1 MLQIEIPGRA
11 TLSLSH
17 LVCDVNGT
25 LAVDGVLLPE
35 VKPAFALLQQSLQI
49 HLLTADTFGRQKEH
63 AATLGVESFIL
74 ARGNEAE
81 QKAGFVR
88 SLGKDQTAAIG
99 QGANDSAMLKE
110 AALGI
115 CILSREGTAVSSI
128 LAADIVVPDIKS
140 ALELFLKPLRLT
152 ATWRQ

>member
-35 VKPAFALLQQSLQI
+35 VKPAFALLQQTLQI
-49 HLLTADTFGRQKEH
+49 HMLTADTFGKQKEH
-63 AATLGVESFIL
+63 ATALGVESFVL
-74 ARGNEAE
+74 APGNEAK
-81 QKAGFVR
+81 QKADFVR

-110 AALGI
+110 ASLGI
-115 CILSREGTAVSSI
+115 CVLSKEGAAVSSI
-128 LAADIVVPDIKS
+128 LAADIVVPDIQS

>member
-11 TLSLSH
+11 TLTLCH

-25 LAVDGVLLPE
+25 LAIDGELLPE
-35 VKPAFALLQQSLQI
+35 VKPAFTLLQQSLQI

-63 AATLGVESFIL
+63 ARALGVESLIL
-74 ARGNEAE
+74 APGNEAE
-81 QKAGFVR
+81 QKADLIR

-115 CILSREGTAVSSI
+115 CILSKEGTAVSSI
-128 LAADIVVPDIKS
+128 LAADIVVPDIQS

>member
-35 VKPAFALLQQSLQI
+35 VKPAFALLQQTLQI
-49 HLLTADTFGRQKEH
+49 HMLTADTFGKQKEH
-63 AATLGVESFIL
+63 ATALGVESFVL
-74 ARGNEAE
+74 APGNEAK
-81 QKAGFVR
+81 QKADFVR